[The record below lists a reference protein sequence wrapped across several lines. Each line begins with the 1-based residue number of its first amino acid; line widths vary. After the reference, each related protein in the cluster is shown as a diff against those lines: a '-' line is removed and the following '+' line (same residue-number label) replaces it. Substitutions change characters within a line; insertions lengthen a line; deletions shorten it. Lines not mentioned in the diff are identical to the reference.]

1 MKRVN
6 ISITEKYKTLQK
18 IEEGKSTKKSVE
30 EEYIVKKN
38 IIFTWIANKRKIF
51 PVYES
56 GQVNSSRK
64 KLKKRDYKDLDEDV
78 FTWFKYARS
87 DNIPINGI
95 IVKEKALRLAKN
107 LELTDFRALPGKSLH
122 YQGDRCSGGKHSN
135 VRLTGLATG
144 NATREKLAL
153 FVVGKS
159 AKPRC
164 FSVPKSLPCYRF
176 QKKSWIYG
184 DLFTEWVKELDQKF
198 AAQDRKIALFVDNR
212 PIHLIVD
219 GLKAIELIFLS
230 PNTTQPMDQDVIS
243 SLKVFYRHSI
253 IKRYIT
259 SIDQGRSP
267 TKVNIL
273 EVITLLTAAWEC
285 VSQ

>member
-38 IIFTWIANKRKIF
+38 TIFTWIANKRKIF

-64 KLKKRDYKDLDEDV
+64 KLMKRDYKDLDDV

-87 DNIPINGI
+87 GNIPINGI
-95 IVKEKALRLAKN
+95 ILKEKALRLAKN
-107 LELTDFRALPGKSLH
+107 LELTDFRALPDKSLH
-122 YQGDRCSGGKHSN
+122 NKGDRCSRGKHSN
-135 VRLTGLATG
+135 VRLTGLATD
-144 NATREKLAL
+144 NATTKKLAL

-164 FSVPKSLPCYRF
+164 FSVPKNLPCYRF

-184 DLFTEWVKELDQKF
+184 DLFTEWVKELDQRF
-198 AAQDRKIALFVDNR
+198 AVRDRKIALIVGNR

-243 SLKVFYRHSI
+243 SLKLLSV
-253 IKRYIT
+253 
-259 SIDQGRSP
+259 
-267 TKVNIL
+267 IL
-273 EVITLLTAAWEC
+273 QALIEEDLLRKSTF
-285 VSQ
+285 

>member
-6 ISITEKYKTLQK
+6 ISVTEKYKTLQK

-95 IVKEKALRLAKN
+95 IVKEKALRLAK
-107 LELTDFRALPGKSLH
+107 
-122 YQGDRCSGGKHSN
+122 
-135 VRLTGLATG
+135 
-144 NATREKLAL
+144 
-153 FVVGKS
+153 
-159 AKPRC
+159 KPRVNR
-164 FSVPKSLPCYRF
+164 FSSTPR
-176 QKKSWIYG
+176 
-184 DLFTEWVKELDQKF
+184 
-198 AAQDRKIALFVDNR
+198 
-212 PIHLIVD
+212 
-219 GLKAIELIFLS
+219 
-230 PNTTQPMDQDVIS
+230 
-243 SLKVFYRHSI
+243 
-253 IKRYIT
+253 
-259 SIDQGRSP
+259 
-267 TKVNIL
+267 
-273 EVITLLTAAWEC
+273 
-285 VSQ
+285 

>member
-1 MKRVN
+1 M
-6 ISITEKYKTLQK
+6 
-18 IEEGKSTKKSVE
+18 
-30 EEYIVKKN
+30 
-38 IIFTWIANKRKIF
+38 
-51 PVYES
+51 
-56 GQVNSSRK
+56 
-64 KLKKRDYKDLDEDV
+64 
-78 FTWFKYARS
+78 
-87 DNIPINGI
+87 
-95 IVKEKALRLAKN
+95 
-107 LELTDFRALPGKSLH
+107 
-122 YQGDRCSGGKHSN
+122 
-135 VRLTGLATG
+135 
-144 NATREKLAL
+144 
-153 FVVGKS
+153 
-159 AKPRC
+159 
-164 FSVPKSLPCYRF
+164 
-176 QKKSWIYG
+176 
-184 DLFTEWVKELDQKF
+184 KELDQKF
-198 AAQDRKIALFVDNR
+198 TAQDRKIALFVDNR